1 MKKLSGRSLIGF
13 REGKGSGEPA
23 HAVDP
28 TSGQRLQPGF
38 FAATAEEVELAVRIA
53 SEAFGTF
60 SRVSGR
66 ERGAFLRKIAAKI
79 ESIAGDFVARA
90 GQETA
95 LPRARLQGETA
106 RTCAQLRLFADVA
119 RRDHGLKRVLIAPN
133 PTWVGQPRP
142 PNPLTN

>member
-1 MKKLSGRSLIGF
+1 M
-13 REGKGSGEPA
+13 
-23 HAVDP
+23 DP
-28 TSGQRLQPGF
+28 TSGQRLQPRF
-38 FAATAEEVELAVRIA
+38 LAATAEEVELAVRIA

>member
-1 MKKLSGRSLIGF
+1 M
-13 REGKGSGEPA
+13 
-23 HAVDP
+23 DP

-79 ESIAGDFVARA
+79 ESIAGDIVERA

-95 LPRARLQGETA
+95 LPQARLQGETA

-119 RRDHGLKRVLIAPN
+119 EEGS
-133 PTWVGQPRP
+133 WVEARIDRAEPHVGRTTP
-142 PNPLTN
+142 PS